1 MISPRR
7 DLAWYGYLV
16 TELRATNELLNG
28 KGMSTVVTVVGKSK
42 SGTWLCSGVRGG
54 GRVDC
59 ALTVYQLSIRKN
71 YRYLGR
77 VSRFI
82 YSMTIIPRDTF
93 HHSPPPRYKFGS
105 TQVDTF
111 SHTHESTE
119 RIRSQ
124 G

>member
-59 ALTVYQLSIRKN
+59 ALTV
-71 YRYLGR
+71 
-77 VSRFI
+77 
-82 YSMTIIPRDTF
+82 
-93 HHSPPPRYKFGS
+93 
-105 TQVDTF
+105 
-111 SHTHESTE
+111 
-119 RIRSQ
+119 
-124 G
+124 